1 MDPRDTSPAAQ
12 VLLLREETIPRP
24 YTILQ
29 TVYGWGPSLACAETV
44 MKRQA
49 ARIGADAIMGTQYR
63 PAGLGQ
69 PAFCSGRA
77 IRYKPLGREQPS
89 RGETTIPEV
98 SGHLT

>member
-29 TVYGWGPSLACAETV
+29 TVYGWGPSLACAETA
-44 MKRQA
+44 MTRQA
-49 ARIGADAIMGTQYR
+49 ARIGADAIMAIQSR
-63 PAGLGQ
+63 LAAGGQ

-77 IRYKPLGREQPS
+77 IRYKPLEREQPS
-89 RGETTIPEV
+89 LHERAA
-98 SGHLT
+98 SDHC